1 MSTAKRPRLLILG
14 GGSSQL
20 QAIRRA
26 RTTGFY
32 VCVADI
38 NEAAAGRALADDF
51 LQVSTF
57 DTAGL
62 TAAAR
67 QKNIQSVLAVGSDQP
82 VYSAAVIAAELGLPH
97 ALSPG
102 QAANVTNKAVMKP
115 KLAANAIPTLP
126 FVVLGEKQADWDET
140 ALHRLSL
147 PWVIK
152 PADSQGQRGIRIIN
166 TRAELLEQ
174 LPVSMTFSRCR
185 KVLVEEYY
193 PSTEVTMSG
202 WADSQG
208 HTRIWTISDR
218 VTFDPASNPGLGI
231 CLGHRY
237 PAQFTAACDGQ
248 VEALSARIVEAFG
261 LRNTPLY
268 FQFLVG
274 SRGLVVN
281 EIACRLGGAYEDEW
295 IPLATGVDSLGRQL
309 QALAELLDFPLPAS
323 ETATRAGHET
333 GRTVSALPDYSVEAP
348 RQAVLVPLL
357 FAKPGLL
364 HRLLGEDKLRMLKG
378 VAACNWLQKPGTR
391 ISELH
396 NSTQR
401 LGYAI
406 LHSESR
412 SQTNRLLYTA
422 LDQLQALDSQSNQL
436 LRDVRKELAS
446 SEDI

>member
-1 MSTAKRPRLLILG
+1 MSTDKRPRLLILG

-26 RTTGFY
+26 RAGGFY

-38 NEAAAGRALADDF
+38 NEAAPGRALADDF
-51 LQVSTF
+51 MPVSTF

-67 QKNIQSVLAVGSDQP
+67 QKNIESVLAVGSDQP
-82 VYSAAVIAAELGLPH
+82 VYSTAVIAAELGLPH
-97 ALSPG
+97 ALSPE
-102 QAANVTNKAVMKP
+102 QAASVTNKAVMKP

-126 FVVLGEKQADWDET
+126 FVVLSEYRADWDERT
-140 ALHRLSL
+140 LQKLPL

-152 PADSQGQRGIRIIN
+152 PADSQGQRGIRIIYKQS
-166 TRAELLEQ
+166 ELLEQ
-174 LPVSMTFSRCR
+174 LPVSMSFSRCR

-193 PSTEVTMSG
+193 PSFEVTMSG
-202 WADSQG
+202 WADRRG
-208 HTRIWTISDR
+208 HTQIWTISDR

-237 PAQFTAACDGQ
+237 PAQFTAACQGQ
-248 VEALSARIVEAFG
+248 VETLSAEIVKAFG

-268 FQFLVG
+268 FQFLAG
-274 SRGLVVN
+274 ARGLVVN

-295 IPLATGVDSLGRQL
+295 IPLAAGVDSLGRQL
-309 QALAELLDFPLPAS
+309 QALAALLDLPFSANEAATHTPDEAGRAAS
-323 ETATRAGHET
+323 AQA
-333 GRTVSALPDYSVEAP
+333 SYSVAAA

-357 FAKPGLL
+357 FARPGVL
-364 HRLLGEDKLRMLKG
+364 HRLTGEEKVRRLPG

-401 LGYAI
+401 LAYAI
-406 LHSESR
+406 LHSDSR
-412 SQTNRLLYTA
+412 EQTNKLLYA
-422 LDQLQALDSQSNQL
+422 SLDQLQALDSQGSQL
-436 LRDVRKELAS
+436 LRDVRKELAF